1 MQDTCGGNKY
11 HIKLPLFPRS
21 IMWLLTS
28 RHGLISLWITAT
40 RCITHWDSTWNWRK
54 VMRWDSVE
62 MKATV
67 IMFLLAVVLVGWC
80 SIALWSD
87 CSSKHG
93 DQAKVNKHAALTFNP
108 AKHDGSLDKCY
119 GDWDLS
125 SHFLS

>member
-1 MQDTCGGNKY
+1 
-11 HIKLPLFPRS
+11 
-21 IMWLLTS
+21 
-28 RHGLISLWITAT
+28 
-40 RCITHWDSTWNWRK
+40 
-54 VMRWDSVE
+54 

-87 CSSKHG
+87 RSSKHG